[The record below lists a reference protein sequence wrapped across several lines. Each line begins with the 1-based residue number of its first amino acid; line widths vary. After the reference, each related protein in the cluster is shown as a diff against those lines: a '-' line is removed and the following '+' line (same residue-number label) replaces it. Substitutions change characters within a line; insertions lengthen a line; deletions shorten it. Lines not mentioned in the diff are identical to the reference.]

1 MLRLGHGNCPAQR
14 MGLILGGLLLEERLV
29 DVGDHTTAR
38 NRRLNQSVKLLVTTD
53 LVHTIGMSSREEG

>member
-1 MLRLGHGNCPAQR
+1 

-53 LVHTIGMSSREEG
+53 LVHTMGMSSREEG